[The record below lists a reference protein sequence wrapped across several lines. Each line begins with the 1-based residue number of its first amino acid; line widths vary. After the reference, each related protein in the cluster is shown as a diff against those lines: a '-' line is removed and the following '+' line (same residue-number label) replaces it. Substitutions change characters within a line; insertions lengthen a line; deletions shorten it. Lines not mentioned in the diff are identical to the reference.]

1 MNRKTF
7 FSLYIIMISTDEIKY
22 SQYDHIPSIKTNK
35 DEQFRK
41 EIGTIPYT
49 IKYIR
54 DKQIRDFEKIFRM
67 AIDYTYE
74 INDPLLIRHLLFK
87 AVEEVNDDL
96 INNNKTYRVHFRDE
110 TNTYFINKT
119 KTYWEK
125 IGCENDDG
133 NLNDSKV
140 EKFIKTLDMIIR

>member
-1 MNRKTF
+1 MT
-7 FSLYIIMISTDEIKY
+7 STDEIKY
-22 SQYDHIPSIKTNK
+22 SQYDHIPSVKTIKH
-35 DEQFRK
+35 DQLRK
-41 EIGTIPYT
+41 EIESIPYT
-49 IKYIR
+49 IKDIR
-54 DKQIRDFEKIFRM
+54 DKQIRDFEKSFRV

-110 TNTYFINKT
+110 TSTYFINKT

-140 EKFIKTLDMIIR
+140 QKFIKTLDMIIR